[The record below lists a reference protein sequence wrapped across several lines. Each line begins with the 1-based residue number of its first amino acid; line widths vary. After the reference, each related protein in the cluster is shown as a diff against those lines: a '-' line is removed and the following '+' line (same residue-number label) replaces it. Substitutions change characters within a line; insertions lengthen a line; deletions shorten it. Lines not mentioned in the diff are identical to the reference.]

1 MIGLHL
7 IVDGVT
13 SNRVEKKDLE
23 RVLSELP
30 AIIDMKIL
38 AGPMTVR
45 GLPENPGVTGFV
57 IVDKSHIAIHTFDE
71 GNKISIDVF
80 SCRMFKE
87 GEVID
92 YLKDGLKLTSFHSKL
107 LKRG

>member
-7 IVDGVT
+7 IIDGIT
-13 SNRVEKKDLE
+13 SNRIGEKELE
-23 RVLSELP
+23 KVLSELP
-30 AIIDMKIL
+30 AIIDMRIL
-38 AGPMTVR
+38 VGPLTVR

-71 GNKISIDVF
+71 GNKISIDIF
-80 SCRMFKE
+80 SCKTFKE
-87 GEVID
+87 REVID
-92 YLKDGLKLTSFHSKL
+92 YLKDRLKLVNFQSTL

>member
-7 IVDGVT
+7 IIDGVV
-13 SNRVEKKDLE
+13 SNRVEEKDLE
-23 RVLSELP
+23 KVLSELP
-30 AIIDMKIL
+30 AIIDMRTL
-38 AGPMTVR
+38 AGPLTVR

-80 SCRMFKE
+80 SCKTFKE
-87 GEVID
+87 REVIE
-92 YLKDGLKLTSFHSKL
+92 YLKDRLKIVSFHSKL